1 MLDCCRARWQIES
14 TFASVQVT
22 PDILAALSTF
32 GVGGLVSYLVMT
44 WKRHDDQAWA
54 EERKSSRQEIK
65 DLAVQNMAV
74 QERMLEAVIANT
86 AAMHTLSKTVEALS
100 SLELVR
106 ERLDRIERA
115 VSAEDEPTTRAN

>member
-1 MLDCCRARWQIES
+1 M
-14 TFASVQVT
+14 T